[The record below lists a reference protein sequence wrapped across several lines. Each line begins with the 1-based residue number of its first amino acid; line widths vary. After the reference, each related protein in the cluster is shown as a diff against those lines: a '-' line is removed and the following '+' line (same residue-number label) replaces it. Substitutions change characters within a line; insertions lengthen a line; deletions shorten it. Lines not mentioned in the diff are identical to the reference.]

1 MKWSFTR
8 LVGLNRAGSR
18 DAFVGGVEL
27 VKDAFLSSSYSEMC
41 GEGVALCYIISD
53 LFDLLVKAIAFQL
66 CQSQIAL
73 KSFWHK

>member
-1 MKWSFTR
+1 M
-8 LVGLNRAGSR
+8 
-18 DAFVGGVEL
+18 
-27 VKDAFLSSSYSEMC
+27 KDAFLSSSYLEMC

-53 LFDLLVKAIAFQL
+53 LFDLLMKAIAFQL